1 METGV
6 VVAISVVLAVAVLA
20 VIICIV
26 SAVGTVS
33 GIKHTND
40 EDTDA

>member
-20 VIICIV
+20 VIICVV
-26 SAVGTVS
+26 SAVGTVT
-33 GIKHTND
+33 GIKQTND
-40 EDTDA
+40 EDSNA